1 MFWTVTKHAFSVTS
15 ESLQTQKQLTF
26 STLSK
31 MEVAIGTTNT
41 VKIGKGGNFK
51 SGPIFNLF

>member
-1 MFWTVTKHAFSVTS
+1 MFWTVTKSAFSVTS
-15 ESLQTQKQLTF
+15 ESLPTRKQLMF

-31 MEVAIGTTNT
+31 MEVAIGTTNS
-41 VKIGKGGNFK
+41 VKIGEGGNFK